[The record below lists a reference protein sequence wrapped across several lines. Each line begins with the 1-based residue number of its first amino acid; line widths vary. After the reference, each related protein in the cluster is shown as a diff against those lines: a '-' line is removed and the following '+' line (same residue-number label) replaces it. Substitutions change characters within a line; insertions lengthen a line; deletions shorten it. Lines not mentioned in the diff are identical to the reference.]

1 MSEIANRIPVDVKE
15 DFLKSLSSSNA
26 INSLAELIWNGL
38 DAGSDRIDVDITK
51 NGMGGVSEI
60 KIKDEGSG
68 IPHHEIKSYF
78 GNLGDSWKKNA
89 DRVNKRILHGK
100 KGKGRFNAFGLGSS
114 VTWETT
120 FKDENNNHFTYQIN
134 GSSSELKPF
143 SYTNPVPATEKTG
156 TTVVVRNTTKV
167 VGELL
172 AENAPQELARL
183 FAAYLSRY
191 PNICINLNGECIDP
205 GFWQEET
212 QDVTLDPIELE
223 NGETIQPV
231 VVNITEW
238 KIPTE
243 REMHLCDW
251 SGVSLHEMKAGIRVP
266 GGFNFTAYI
275 KCDYFLELD
284 KENNLILEE
293 LDGVV
298 KEIVERS
305 REAIRNHFRERLAV
319 RRRDIVKRWRDENIY
334 PYEEKNELNPVEEAE
349 RQFFDILGVNLETYL
364 PKFGEADQN
373 SRKFTFLLLAQALRD
388 NPKSVQKIITEV
400 LQLKKEEQDDLAALL
415 KNTPFSHIISSA
427 KIVANRLD
435 FLLALENLIFD
446 KETKAQ
452 LLERD
457 QLHKILE
464 NEAWVFDEG
473 FALSGSE
480 ERLEDVLKK
489 HIGVL
494 RKREDGE
501 TSVVVG
507 DGKTGRVDLLLSRVI
522 SPRNGEH
529 DYLVVELK
537 RPSKKIDAEVITQ
550 IMNYAMAV
558 ADDERFHGI
567 KAKWKFIAVS
577 NEINEFAKLT
587 ANQRGRPKGIVL
599 EHEEKNITVW
609 VKEWA
614 EVIDMARSRLEFI
627 NQELSYTASRG
638 SAREYLLKVHAKYIP
653 SLEKEDNAS
662 TDAAENSKS
671 ESI

>member
-78 GNLGDSWKKNA
+78 GNLGDFWKKNA

-143 SYTNPVPATEKTG
+143 SYTNPVPATGKTG

-167 VGELL
+167 AGELL

-183 FAAYLSRY
+183 FAAYLSQY

-231 VVNITEW
+231 VNIIEW
-238 KIPTE
+238 KIPAE

-293 LDGVV
+293 LDGGV

-334 PYEEKNELNPVEEAE
+334 PYEEKNELTPVEDAE
-349 RQFFDILGVNLETYL
+349 RQVFDILGVSLEDYL
-364 PKFGEADQN
+364 PKFGEADQD

-388 NPKSVQKIITEV
+388 NPESVQKIITGV
-400 LQLKKEEQDDLAALL
+400 LQLKKEEQDDLADLL
-415 KNTPFSHIISSA
+415 KNTQLSHIISSA
-427 KIVANRLD
+427 KIVVNRLN
-435 FLLALENLIFD
+435 FLVALDNLVFD
-446 KETKAQ
+446 KDTKAQ

-494 RKREDGE
+494 GKREDGE
-501 TSVVVG
+501 TFVDVG
-507 DGKTGRVDLLLSRVI
+507 DGKTGRIDLLLSRVI
-522 SPRNGEH
+522 APRNGEY

-537 RPSKKIDAEVITQ
+537 RPSKKIDADVITQ
-550 IMNYAMAV
+550 IKRYAMAV
-558 ADDERFHGI
+558 AGDERFHGI

-577 NEINEFAKLT
+577 NEMDEYARRD
-587 ANQRGRPKGIVL
+587 ANQPNRSKGIVW
-599 EHEEKNITVW
+599 EESNISVW

-614 EVIDMARSRLEFI
+614 EVINMAKSRLEFI
-627 NQELSYTASRG
+627 NQKLSYTASRD
-638 SAREYLLKVHAKYIP
+638 SAREYLLKMHAKYIP
-653 SLEKEDNAS
+653 GLEKEDNAS